1 MAKSFS
7 DLRKAFPSTDY
18 YLMFCYLLGKQNEDG
33 EIHITKKEMEQETG
47 YSWRQVKRFLDWFEQ
62 QRGIVSVLKSGCNGG
77 CNYYI
82 ENEYL
87 STLCGSKT
95 YSIVVA
101 IQKEE
106 KPVNPARIIPPR
118 LEDVKAYIQENNL
131 DLNAEY
137 WYNSYAAKGWMIG
150 KSKMKDWH
158 RAIATWVG
166 SKNKKTDTEPRP
178 KSVQDVHAYFQEQGF
193 KDLDAQYFFDFYETN
208 GWMQNNKPIQD
219 WKACARTWELSRK
232 NNTLPFNKQTE
243 QPKEWVDPLKEQYE
257 KFLPWCRKIYP
268 EYVDLITFEV
278 FKKMMR
284 GATKEF
290 FFVTLK
296 RMYESGFRG
305 SDILKEYLTYN

>member
-1 MAKSFS
+1 MAKTFS
-7 DLRKAFPSTDY
+7 DLRKTFPSTDY

-106 KPVNPARIIPPR
+106 KPINPANIIPPR
-118 LEDVKAYIQENNL
+118 IEDVAAYIKEKGY
-131 DLNAEY
+131 DIDVEV
-137 WYNSYAAKGWMIG
+137 WYNFYQAKDWKIG
-150 KSKMKDWH
+150 INKMKNWQ
-158 RAIATWVG
+158 
-166 SKNKKTDTEPRP
+166 SC
-178 KSVQDVHAYFQEQGF
+178 
-193 KDLDAQYFFDFYETN
+193 L
-208 GWMQNNKPIQD
+208 
-219 WKACARTWELSRK
+219 RTWTK
-232 NNTLPFNKQTE
+232 NNRTPFAQTE
-243 QPKEWVDPLKEQYE
+243 QPKEWVDPLKGQYE
-257 KFLPWCRKIYP
+257 KFLPWCRKTYP
-268 EYVDLITFEV
+268 EYADLITFEV